1 MRNNV
6 RYAHACQFAAG
17 GMMPGE
23 LDDRTIL
30 VTGASKGIG
39 AAIARACGAAG
50 ARVIAHYGRDRA
62 GAEAATAEIAPERR
76 LLLEAD
82 LGDLRAVQAMWNE
95 AAAWQG
101 RVDVLVNNAAVMLW
115 DGGFDE
121 SEPQW
126 DAVWEETLAVNVLAP
141 ARLMRGAVNHFLE
154 MGGGAIVT
162 ISSWAAQRG
171 VTNPATIAYGA
182 SKAAVRSATQSVA
195 RGYARQNIQA
205 YIVAPGVV
213 RTRLSEQFAATQPG
227 GEAAV
232 AAGLASGEWVEPDEL
247 ARLVVFLASGVAPQL
262 SGATLD
268 VNGASYIR

>member
-1 MRNNV
+1 
-6 RYAHACQFAAG
+6 
-17 GMMPGE
+17 MMPGE